1 MFIALIGYRGSGKS
15 NVAPLVADQLGWTW
29 IDADDEIER
38 RAGKTIAAIFAED
51 GENAFRDLEST
62 VLSDLIAKDRIV
74 LALGGGVVLRP
85 ENRTSLGGGD
95 GWVVWL
101 RASPATLAE
110 RINADATTAARRPNL
125 TAKGG
130 LEEIESLLEKRSPLY
145 QECANLIV
153 DTEGK
158 SPEQVA
164 GEIVAWF
171 KTRS

>member
-85 ENRTSLGGGD
+85 ENRTCLGSGGGC
-95 GWVVWL
+95 VVWL

-130 LEEIESLLEKRSPLY
+130 LEEVESLLEKRSPLY

-158 SPEQVA
+158 SPEQVT
-164 GEIVAWF
+164 GEIVSWF